1 MQGEPGSPLHPQ
13 TKRHLHNTQRL
24 RAAAIR
30 EFARHGLHGTKV
42 SNIVAAA
49 QLTQPSFYRTWP
61 SKEAAFEQIV
71 SETLGSWRTAATG
84 IMAGPAQLSLEDR
97 MAQGLE
103 RLYALL
109 TADLE
114 LTHMV
119 LREDTK
125 NPDRYRPFIE
135 IYAAVFQQAQAQ
147 GHITHTPAESL
158 AQAYTAVTERF
169 FYARL
174 YTREQSIQETVRE
187 VMTLLLPSFQ
197 KESPRCEPPRYTA
210 PE

>member
-1 MQGEPGSPLHPQ
+1 MQGDPGSPLHPQ

-71 SETLGSWRTAATG
+71 TETLRSWRDAATQ
-84 IMAGPAQLSLEDR
+84 IMAGPASLTLTQR
-97 MAQGLE
+97 MAQGLS
-103 RLYALL
+103 RLYTLL
-109 TADLE
+109 VADLE

-125 NPDRYRPFIE
+125 NADRYLPFID
-135 IYAAVFQQAQAQ
+135 IYTTIFLDAQAR
-147 GHITHTPAESL
+147 GLIARTPAESL
-158 AQAYTAVTERF
+158 AQLYTAVTERL

-174 YTREQSIQETVRE
+174 YTRQRSVDAAVQEA
-187 VMTLLLPSFQ
+187 MTLLLPLFQ
-197 KESPRCEPPRYTA
+197 PSPKETP
-210 PE
+210 

>member
-1 MQGEPGSPLHPQ
+1 MQGTPGSPLHPQ

-24 RAAAIR
+24 RDAAIR

-42 SNIVAAA
+42 SSIVAAA

-71 SETLGSWRTAATG
+71 SETQRSWRDAATQ
-84 IMAGPAQLSLEDR
+84 IMDGPATLTLEQR
-97 MAQGLE
+97 MSQGLP

-109 TADLE
+109 IADLE

-119 LREDTK
+119 LREDST
-125 NPDRYRPFIE
+125 NTDRHLPFID
-135 IYAAVFQQAQAQ
+135 IYRTVFLTAQAHHQ
-147 GHITHTPAESL
+147 ISDLPAERL
-158 AQAYTAVTERF
+158 AQAYTALTERF

-174 YTREQSIQETVRE
+174 YTQQCSLDAAVQEVT
-187 VMTLLLPSFQ
+187 TLLLPLF
-197 KESPRCEPPRYTA
+197 EPPPPKERS
-210 PE
+210 